1 MAAAEGRH
9 FRFQRATARVR
20 QNCGPQRDSS
30 VQRTYTLKSLA
41 TLIVFFKS
49 SRKDAA
55 SDSVSIVGAL
65 KAAGFGFGEFIEGET
80 KGFFL
85 PVFKFLSITL

>member
-1 MAAAEGRH
+1 M
-9 FRFQRATARVR
+9 
-20 QNCGPQRDSS
+20 
-30 VQRTYTLKSLA
+30 KSLA

-65 KAAGFGFGEFIEGET
+65 KVAGFGFGEFIKAET
-80 KGFFL
+80 KGFFP
-85 PVFKFLSITL
+85 PVFKLLSITL